1 MPDPGVCLHAR
12 GEENKAC
19 QGLKWPPSTESAE
32 VIYTRLAGARMGKT
46 P

>member
-1 MPDPGVCLHAR
+1 MFESCAR
-12 GEENKAC
+12 GEENRAH

-32 VIYTRLAGARMGKT
+32 VIYNRLAGAQMGKT